1 MAKALRTAAIVIGAA
16 ALVATGIGAA
26 VGAGVIGGVAAG
38 ASTATFLGVS
48 AATFTAIGTIAGV
61 AAGLMSLAST
71 ALAGR
76 PPPGTVA
83 GNPTKFTIEKQSGIP
98 YAMGRTLVG
107 GRVVHRQYYGP
118 KNVYESWAS
127 VLSLGPVKSIGP
139 LLIDKITPV
148 ALAAGAATGAFAGH
162 MWLDTQLGATP
173 EARALAGPAGAIPGW
188 DATSKLSGLAADL
201 WTLKWDKEGKV
212 YPTGV
217 PVRARVV
224 EGVFVYDPRQDSTY
238 PGGSG
243 PCRLGNEATYV
254 YSENPACHAVTWA
267 FGRYQNGVLVAGG
280 GLAAAGI
287 DMASFAEWA
296 NVCDANGWKVGGTV
310 FTEADNSW
318 DVLRMIAQAGGG
330 ECVPVAAR
338 LTAVFS
344 APRVSIGTI
353 TSNDVCGPVDVPTT
367 AASRVRRNTIIPKVR
382 LESQGW
388 EMTPLDPVSVPEYVV
403 LDGANRPREVEYPLV
418 QDADQGAELALYAM
432 LNDRELDGIS
442 IPAKIYALGYRSG
455 DCLTIQIPE
464 ANLIGRDV
472 ILREREIE
480 AASMAVTLTCR
491 SETAEKHAYA
501 LGQSGTPPRTPDLS
515 NPGVDRT
522 APSTSDWAASAEM
535 RNEGNFPA
543 PVIIVTG
550 AIDDRVADAVV
561 FDYRP
566 FISGAAPDANW
577 AGASIEPA
585 TVTRREIIGLE
596 AGRQYEVGVRY
607 RTRGALSDRLIL
619 GPVAT
624 PAVEVPISFTVG
636 SHGNSAILPGHYM
649 HGLRKQDGAPI
660 ATDYRRSY
668 TACYYSPDTGAWT
681 SRSFDVFGGG
691 AIDYGYGAGIGN
703 GDAASGSD
711 AGSMARYLNAIPAGL
726 PVVVFTAD
734 EPAQLRHQGG
744 LLEAM
749 YRCGAS
755 ASKFGGDGNAFPYR
769 AAYILV
775 GTAGAG
781 EGNAAIERVQEPG
794 VDGSPNAWLMTSFTI
809 VNGVLQLGAR
819 DGSDGRDGT
828 DGLPGADGEDGQ
840 TSYIHYAYANSPDG
854 QVDFTTGAPG
864 NRAFEGVY
872 ADFVEA
878 DSGNPAAYTWREYKG
893 PPFGMATRGT
903 AIVAGNQV
911 IKGEGGAA
919 DWDADAYSTVGF
931 RGSAKMSCRFAASSF
946 AMAGLNTDPTAD
958 TSYTSIDFAWYYQ
971 PEQNVMYAFESGVNA
986 ASLGTYDPSAIY
998 AIEYDG
1004 VTVTYTANG
1013 VPKRQVYVGPD
1024 RTYYFDSSFLLATSR
1039 ITDIEFKAGSQR
1051 PAGLTLI
1058 PQTGATITSASSV
1071 RIYGFNGGWGA
1082 GKCYSRER
1090 YGQGALAEWTIPH
1103 PGNMDAVAG
1112 LAQGIGDASYAG
1124 ITFGLYVDNAGKSFA
1139 FVNGNNVAGGPTVP
1153 LDQPV
1158 RCKVAYDGKRWVRWY
1173 VNQAQIFVY
1182 DWGEQPDELMFAA
1195 ALASTDPTLT
1205 EIAFSKAGAN
1215 GRDGNDGAP
1224 GARGADGLTSYV
1236 HFAYANSPDGLVDF
1250 TTGAPAGHAFIGT
1263 YTDFTAADS
1272 ANPASYS
1279 WIAYKGPANFGL
1291 AASGAAV
1298 VASNSLIMTGGG
1310 GWGAAGGSS
1319 TEGFRGGASASFK
1332 FPVQLAAMAGLNTDP
1347 TANNSYEGID
1357 YAFHQ
1362 SADGSVYIFES
1373 GTGINTGYPF
1383 DPNRL
1388 YQIVYNG
1395 KTVRYTIDGLQ
1406 LREIPAP
1413 PNLTLFFDAA
1423 LADGPPSRVT
1433 NIAFASAGQAG
1444 ADGAPGA
1451 NGADGTD
1458 GIDGFIV
1465 DTETPVFVI
1474 PVYSSGAIKPGWLGG
1489 VGTIKLTKGGVVIPA
1504 SSYSVANN
1512 QDVTGLALAGN
1523 QFSFTGLADD
1533 AGQFDVRAVYNG
1545 QTYSRT
1551 ISVKKV
1557 YDGEAAYKESAST
1570 SGTISAGPLT
1580 ITGAT
1585 VVPSARGCTVSSTF
1599 SYSVSAPGSFV
1610 QWRGSLS
1617 IYWRNVTDNG
1627 PWNLLE
1633 TAIGSTAS
1641 VVNVGTAQEP
1651 EYQFSSGSV
1660 SAAADFPAPVGDK
1673 QIGFEARLSRDVG
1686 SGSVNARGGVKL
1698 EVRS

>member
-1 MAKALRTAAIVIGAA
+1 MRVVTGQGTFELGVTETTATISITDYSRRVTDDFGVTTIVERGFSRSLSVRMALPFEAVDSVQQLLADLRATPAQWIADDRFQWLRVNGFYKDFEIDLSVQPISFCTLSVEGLAETEAVTDDRSDPAPDGAGSSLMLLQPVRLTDAMLVSSSVAENDAPLWDAGATYAARARVIAGHRIFESLVEANTGNAPDTASVAWMDVGPTNRWAMFDEALGTVTTAAGAVSVTIDAGAAEAVALLDVTATSVRVQGPGGYDRVQVAGSGAITFLDLPGTPGAIMVTVTGDQVAIGTLLIGRLDGLGITEASPTAAITDYSRKEVDDFGE
-16 ALVATGIGAA
+16 V
-26 VGAGVIGGVAAG
+26 
-38 ASTATFLGVS
+38 
-48 AATFTAIGTIAGV
+48 
-61 AAGLMSLAST
+61 
-71 ALAGR
+71 
-76 PPPGTVA
+76 TVVQRA
-83 GNPTKFTIEKQSGIP
+83 
-98 YAMGRTLVG
+98 
-107 GRVVHRQYYGP
+107 
-118 KNVYESWAS
+118 WA
-127 VLSLGPVKSIGP
+127 KRM
-139 LLIDKITPV
+139 
-148 ALAAGAATGAFAGH
+148 A
-162 MWLDTQLGATP
+162 
-173 EARALAGPAGAIPGW
+173 ARALIRTDAI
-188 DATSKLSGLAADL
+188 DLVANRIAA
-201 WTLKWDKEGKV
+201 
-212 YPTGV
+212 
-217 PVRARVV
+217 VRARPSLWIGQAGVDAITIYGFFKDFSIEVGPSVAKLSLSV
-224 EGVFVYDPRQDSTY
+224 EGLSRAAATSSRL
-238 PGGSG
+238 SG
-243 PCRLGNEATYV
+243 PL
-254 YSENPACHAVTWA
+254 
-267 FGRYQNGVLVAGG
+267 
-280 GLAAAGI
+280 
-287 DMASFAEWA
+287 
-296 NVCDANGWKVGGTV
+296 
-310 FTEADNSW
+310 
-318 DVLRMIAQAGGG
+318 
-330 ECVPVAAR
+330 
-338 LTAVFS
+338 
-344 APRVSIGTI
+344 
-353 TSNDVCGPVDVPTT
+353 
-367 AASRVRRNTIIPKVR
+367 
-382 LESQGW
+382 
-388 EMTPLDPVSVPEYVV
+388 
-403 LDGANRPREVEYPLV
+403 
-418 QDADQGAELALYAM
+418 
-432 LNDRELDGIS
+432 
-442 IPAKIYALGYRSG
+442 
-455 DCLTIQIPE
+455 
-464 ANLIGRDV
+464 
-472 ILREREIE
+472 
-480 AASMAVTLTCR
+480 
-491 SETAEKHAYA
+491 
-501 LGQSGTPPRTPDLS
+501 
-515 NPGVDRT
+515 
-522 APSTSDWAASAEM
+522 
-535 RNEGNFPA
+535 
-543 PVIIVTG
+543 
-550 AIDDRVADAVV
+550 
-561 FDYRP
+561 
-566 FISGAAPDANW
+566 
-577 AGASIEPA
+577 
-585 TVTRREIIGLE
+585 
-596 AGRQYEVGVRY
+596 
-607 RTRGALSDRLIL
+607 
-619 GPVAT
+619 
-624 PAVEVPISFTVG
+624 SFTVG
-636 SHGNSAILPGHYM
+636 ARGNAAVPPMRYL
-649 HGLRKQDGAPI
+649 HGLRRADGEPI
-660 ATDYRRSY
+660 FTNYARSY
-668 TACYYSPDTGAWT
+668 SVAVYNPNTGVWIG
-681 SRSFDVFGGG
+681 RSFDVFGNGEVDHGFGGG
-691 AIDYGYGAGIGN
+691 AN
-703 GDAASGSD
+703 SNAA
-711 AGSMARYLNAIPAGL
+711 AMAAYLNAIPVGY
-726 PVVVFTAD
+726 PVVVYSSD
-734 EPAQLRHQGG
+734 EPASGRTDALKA
-744 LLEAM
+744 AM

-755 ASKFGGDGNAFPYR
+755 AGRFGGELAYR
-769 AAYILV
+769 SAYVLV
-775 GTAGAG
+775 GSAGAG
-781 EGNAAIERVQEPG
+781 EGNSAIEIALPETGDSDP
-794 VDGSPNAWLMTSFTI
+794 DAWILTTFSI
-809 VNGVLQLGAR
+809 VNGVVALGGSGR
-819 DGSDGRDGT
+819 DGQDGRDGT
-828 DGLPGADGEDGQ
+828 DGLPGADGADGQ

-854 QVDFTTGAPG
+854 QVDFITGAPG

-931 RGSAKMSCRFAASSF
+931 RGSAKMSCRFAAGSY

-986 ASLGTYDPSAIY
+986 ASLGTYDPSANY

-1090 YGQGALAEWTIPH
+1090 YGQGAVAEWTIPH

-1124 ITFGLYVDNAGKSFA
+1124 ITFGLYVDNAGRSFA
-1139 FVNGNNVAGGPTVP
+1139 FVNGSESAAGPTVP

-1224 GARGADGLTSYV
+1224 GERGADGLTSYV

-1298 VASNSLIMTGGG
+1298 VASNSLIMTSGG
-1310 GWGAAGGSS
+1310 GWGAAGGYS

-1332 FPVQLAAMAGLNTDP
+1332 FPVPHSVMAGLNTDP
-1347 TANNSYEGID
+1347 TADNSYGGID

-1362 SADGSVYIFES
+1362 SADGNVYIYES
-1373 GTGINTGYPF
+1373 GTGIYTGYPF

-1458 GIDGFIV
+1458 GVDGFIV

-1474 PVYSSGAIKPGWLGG
+1474 PVYSSGAIKPGWSGG

-1551 ISVKKV
+1551 ITVKKV

-1570 SGTISAGPLT
+1570 SGTMSAGPLP

-1599 SYSVSAPGSFV
+1599 SYVNSAPGSFV

-1617 IYWRNVTDNG
+1617 IYWRNITDNG

-1651 EYQFSSGSV
+1651 EYQYTNGSV

-1673 QIGFEARLSRDVG
+1673 EIGFEARLSRDVG